1 MRRARTFLR
10 SLWPGLPRDVLI
22 VQAGGLMS
30 AFGNGL
36 VLPFAFIYL
45 HSVRDMSPAVSG
57 LIIATA
63 SLMSIVSTPL
73 YGALIDRLGARQ
85 TLSLALVLQAGGWGS
100 YVLVHEPWQGF
111 LAAAVAGMGNGGFW
125 PSQSTLLAALAP
137 AEKRTSVFAV
147 QRIMMN
153 LGIGL
158 GVLAGGLIASTSDPD
173 TFTLLFLADAATFLA
188 FVGILRLVP
197 EGHGGKESERP
208 SGALRSVLRN
218 RAFMAVI
225 GLNVVFVT
233 AGISQFEVWPAFMK
247 EHAGV
252 NERGVAAVFVCN
264 TVFIVLFQLPIA
276 RLVEGHRRTRVL
288 ALMGLV
294 WALSWGSIPLVSWL
308 TEGWRAV
315 AWFGLIGIAIGV
327 GECLQG
333 AVLMPLVVDLA
344 DRRVLGR
351 YMAISALSWNVGF
364 ALGPAIGG
372 VLLGAAPALLWIVVG
387 AMCVAGAIAAIALE
401 RALPERVLH
410 TPQVAEPATA

>member
-1 MRRARTFLR
+1 M
-10 SLWPGLPRDVLI
+10 I
-22 VQAGGLMS
+22 VQAGGLMN
-30 AFGNGL
+30 AVGNGL

-45 HSVRDMSPAVSG
+45 HSVRDISPAVSG

-63 SLMSIVSTPL
+63 SAMSIISAPA
-73 YGALIDRLGARQ
+73 YGALIDRLGARS
-85 TLSLALVLQAGGWGS
+85 TLSTALVLQAAGWGA

-137 AEKRTSVFAV
+137 QEKRHSVFAV
-147 QRIMMN
+147 QRIVMN

-158 GVLAGGLIASTSDPD
+158 GVLAGGLIASTTSPG
-173 TFTLLFLADAATFLA
+173 TFTLLFLADAATFAL
-188 FVGILRLVP
+188 FVAVLRFVP
-197 EGHGGKESERP
+197 EGHRGDAADRRP
-208 SGALRSVLRN
+208 GALVGVLRN

-233 AGISQFEVWPAFMK
+233 AGISQFEIWPAYMK
-247 EHAGV
+247 EQAAV

-264 TVFIVLFQLPIA
+264 TLFIVLFQLPVA

-288 ALMGLV
+288 ALLGFV
-294 WALSWGSIPLVSWL
+294 WALSWGAIPLVSWL

-315 AWFGLIGIAIGV
+315 ALFGLIGIGIGV

-344 DRRVLGR
+344 DPRVLGR
-351 YMAISALSWNVGF
+351 YMAVSALSWNVAF
-364 ALGPAIGG
+364 ALGPAVGG
-372 VLLGAAPALLWIVVG
+372 ALLGAAPTLLWVLVG
-387 AMCVAGAIAAIALE
+387 ATCAAGGLAAIALE
-401 RALPERVLH
+401 RALPQRVLR
-410 TPQVAEPATA
+410 TPRAASQPAGA